1 MLYDMIIIGAG
12 AAGLFA
18 GASLCKPVKG
28 LILDKGSAPGQKIL
42 MSGGGQC
49 NVTHGGSIKDFIS
62 HYGKNGS
69 CIRTLLY
76 QFSNQDVMKFFEDR
90 GVPMLER
97 EDGKIF
103 PESMNAKDI
112 VHVLE
117 KACIRNGFQI
127 QYRRAV
133 TYLSRDLNTGIYTVH
148 CERAAYR
155 AAKLIVTTGGCSYPT
170 TGSDGQFFSVLTE
183 MGFEV
188 VPPSPALVPVYV
200 EEYPYKDLSGISFP
214 DIAVS
219 VCGQKKIAETRGDI
233 LLAHDCF
240 SGPAILNISRY
251 AKAGLHLAM
260 NYIPDKTA
268 EGFYKEM
275 TALGQGSPKT
285 LLSVLSAYLNPD
297 PTKPSALMPKRFL
310 ETICRRCGVD
320 PGEKFSRIPGAKL
333 KEMGRLFTND
343 AFTINR
349 MGGYNIAMVTSGGI
363 SLEEVQLKT
372 LESKKYPGLYFAGEV
387 LDIDGDSGGY
397 NLQFAFSSAHL
408 AAMDASKD
416 ISPQ

>member
-18 GASLCKPVKG
+18 GASLSKPVKG
-28 LILDKGSAPGQKIL
+28 LILDKSSAPGQKIL

-69 CIRTLLY
+69 RIRTLLY

-183 MGFEV
+183 MGFDV
-188 VPPSPALVPVYV
+188 VPPSPALVPIYV

-214 DIAVS
+214 DVAVS
-219 VCGQKKIAETRGDI
+219 VCNPKKIAEVRGD
-233 LLAHDCF
+233 LLLTHDCF
-240 SGPAILNISRY
+240 SGPVVLNISRY
-251 AKAGLHLAM
+251 ARAGLHLAV
-260 NYIPDKTA
+260 NYIPDKTSKV
-268 EGFYKEM
+268 FYKEI

-285 LLSVLSAYLNPD
+285 VLSVLSAYLNPD
-297 PTKPSALMPKRFL
+297 SNKLSAAMPKRFL

-320 PGEKFSRIPGAKL
+320 PGEKFSRIPGTKL
-333 KEMGRLFTND
+333 KEMGRLLTGD
-343 AFTINR
+343 PFTIDR
-349 MGGYNIAMVTSGGI
+349 MGGFNIAMVTSGGI

-387 LDIDGDSGGY
+387 LDVDGDTGGY
-397 NLQFAFSSAHL
+397 NLQFAFSSGHL
-408 AAMDASKD
+408 AAMEAEKGTPS
-416 ISPQ
+416 Q